1 MEEKIW
7 KQNNKRK
14 TSNKREKLMIRAKR
28 KIKTIH
34 SLNFYKIRLK
44 ETVKAVEMRLKS
56 RKNK

>member
-28 KIKTIH
+28 NIKTKH

>member
-1 MEEKIW
+1 
-7 KQNNKRK
+7 
-14 TSNKREKLMIRAKR
+14 MIKAKR
-28 KIKTIH
+28 KIKTKH